1 VSDAPRS
8 RGAPMVRVRSDYGL
22 PYSKGLMAQSL
33 MATGLPSERSFALAQ
48 QIEER
53 LAARRSP
60 EVGVDELRA
69 VAEEVVAAAE
79 SGQVVARLR
88 QWWRVRNLDRPLL
101 VLLGGVTGVGKST
114 VATQLAGRLGI
125 SHVMATD
132 QVRQVVRAFFSHEFM
147 PSVHHSSFDV
157 TKAMSSLPP
166 DPSGTVA
173 GYVLQ
178 AQDIAP
184 GLDAVVERAISDRT
198 PMVVE
203 GVHLLPEIPSAH
215 LCERA
220 TTVRALIAVRD
231 EAEHRQHFHTR
242 GVQTLRAPERYL
254 EALDRIRV
262 LQAYLIE
269 RAEAAGVPVIEA
281 QGLEAMLRR
290 VLEVVLDA
298 VGTASGASSSL
309 AEESGSAGRE
319 RQAGQKGTGQ

>member
-1 VSDAPRS
+1 MSSAPGR
-8 RGAPMVRVRSDYGL
+8 RGKTPTVVVRSDYGL

-33 MATGLPSERSFALAQ
+33 MATGLTSERCFALAQ

-53 LAARRSP
+53 LVARQST
-60 EVGVDELRA
+60 EISVEELRA
-69 VAEEVVAAAE
+69 VAEDVVAGGE
-79 SGQVVARLR
+79 GETVLARFR
-88 QWWRVRNLDRPLL
+88 QWWNVRNLDRPLL

-125 SHVMATD
+125 PHVIATD
-132 QVRQVVRAFFSHEFM
+132 QVRQVVRAFFSHEFL

-157 TKAMSSLPP
+157 SKTLFP
-166 DPSGTVA
+166 DTQDASGTVA
-173 GYVLQ
+173 GYIRQ
-178 AQDIAP
+178 AHDIAP

-203 GVHLLPEIPSAH
+203 GVHLLPDIPDPR

-220 TTVRALIAVRD
+220 TTVRVMLAVRD
-231 EAEHRQHFHTR
+231 EAEHRERFHTR
-242 GVQTLRAPERYL
+242 GMQTMREPQRYL

-262 LQAYLIE
+262 VQKHLVE

-281 QGLEAMLRR
+281 SGTGLETMWRK

-298 VGTASGASSSL
+298 VGAA
-309 AEESGSAGRE
+309 AGPHRDG
-319 RQAGQKGTGQ
+319 R